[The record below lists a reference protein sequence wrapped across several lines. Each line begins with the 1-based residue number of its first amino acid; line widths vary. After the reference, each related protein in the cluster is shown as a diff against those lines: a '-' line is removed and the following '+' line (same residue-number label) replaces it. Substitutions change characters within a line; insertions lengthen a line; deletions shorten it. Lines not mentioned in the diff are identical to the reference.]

1 MLGCLRYWIVGS
13 ARERRTL
20 MPQAAAPPP
29 LSTCFTEA
37 WGQLFSPCAVL
48 TELQDILKK
57 ILLDQESSSQCSEI
71 YRQNA
76 EYRLRPH
83 HPFDSVWNS

>member
-1 MLGCLRYWIVGS
+1 MLGCLRYCIVGS

-20 MPQAAAPPP
+20 VPQAAAPPP
-29 LSTCFTEA
+29 LSTSFTEA
-37 WGQLFSPCAVL
+37 WGTAVL

-57 ILLDQESSSQCSEI
+57 ILLDQGSSSQCSEI

-83 HPFDSVWNS
+83 HPFISVWNS

>member
-1 MLGCLRYWIVGS
+1 
-13 ARERRTL
+13 

-37 WGQLFSPCAVL
+37 WGQLFSLCAVL

-57 ILLDQESSSQCSEI
+57 IRLDQGSSSQCSEI
-71 YRQNA
+71 YRQNCRIQTA
-76 EYRLRPH
+76 APPSIHQRLEFLIDDRYPLR
-83 HPFDSVWNS
+83 V